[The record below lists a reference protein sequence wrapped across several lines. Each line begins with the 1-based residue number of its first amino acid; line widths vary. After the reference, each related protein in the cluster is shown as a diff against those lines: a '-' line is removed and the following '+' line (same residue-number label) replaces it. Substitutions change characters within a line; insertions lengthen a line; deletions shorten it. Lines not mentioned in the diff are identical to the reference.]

1 MRMWLVPPQ
10 VLCDQ
15 HLLGEHVELH
25 MLVGSIQMGKNLR
38 GFYDDQLIDV
48 SQIVPRHARLV
59 KEMKRR
65 RMNHNSPLP
74 KFSAAGLEASEI
86 DWHRNMRELRERCGT
101 CRNRIKLF
109 ERGLI

>member
-10 VLCDQ
+10 VLCNE

-25 MLVGSIQMGKNLR
+25 MLVGSIQMGKSLR
-38 GFYDDQLIDV
+38 GFYDNRLIDI
-48 SQIVPRHARLV
+48 SQIVPRHERLV

-74 KFSAAGLEASEI
+74 KFSAEGLEGSSV
-86 DWHRNMRELRERCGT
+86 DLSRNMRELGERCGT